1 MDLSFILSLL
11 FLSSFIRV
19 LLVLAI
25 LRRGLGFS
33 DLPSAIVVLLFSIS
47 LSVSGLPV
55 SQQGQGAPIPLGFND
70 RRLDPQ
76 RVTELTQ
83 FLAKKTDPDVAKELQ
98 KLLQRPE
105 EGNSVKDELEP
116 EFGVMVGAY
125 ALSEVRKAFKMGVT
139 FLVPFVAI
147 DVLLAVILSA
157 IGVTTMSVEMISFP
171 AKLLTFLML
180 DGWSLVV
187 KNLLG

>member
-1 MDLSFILSLL
+1 MDLSFIISLL
-11 FLSSFIRV
+11 FFSSFIRI

-33 DLPSAIVVLLFSIS
+33 DLPSAVVILL
-47 LSVSGLPV
+47 LSAALSMSGLPNSHEGLAPSV
-55 SQQGQGAPIPLGFND
+55 SLGSSEQ
-70 RRLDPQ
+70 RVDPQ
-76 RVTELTQ
+76 RVRELAQ
-83 FLAKKTDPDVAKELQ
+83 FISKKTDPEAMEVLQ
-98 KLLQRPE
+98 KLLQRRE
-105 EGNSVKDELEP
+105 ENASLKEENEP

-139 FLVPFVAI
+139 FLIPFVVI
-147 DVLLAVILSA
+147 DVLLAVLLAA

-187 KNLLG
+187 KNLLV